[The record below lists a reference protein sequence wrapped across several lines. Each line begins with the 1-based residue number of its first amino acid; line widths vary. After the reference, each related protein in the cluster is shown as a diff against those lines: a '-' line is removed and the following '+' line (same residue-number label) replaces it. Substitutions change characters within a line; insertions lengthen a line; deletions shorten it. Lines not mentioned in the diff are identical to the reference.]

1 MTGEIMEKLAIDGG
15 KPVRAK
21 PMPARIMFDRVEKRA
36 VLGLFDK
43 AIKGGGAFDRYG
55 GVEVEAYE
63 NEFARYF
70 GVKYGTA
77 VSSGTAAV
85 HSAIGAL
92 GLEPGSEI
100 ITTPITDPGTV
111 SPIIFQQCIP
121 VFADVEYDTLNISP
135 CSIEE
140 NITRK
145 TKAVIVVHLAGNPAR
160 IGEIMRIARKH
171 KLYVIED
178 CAQSHGAKYSGRYV
192 GSFGDLSCFSLMSG
206 KHTTSGGQGGMVLT
220 NNEKLYWN
228 AKRFADRGKP
238 FNTAEKTNLFTG
250 LNYRMTELEA
260 AIGRIQLKKL
270 ARIKRK
276 RGWVYGELRKR
287 FDSELSC
294 FRMWKV
300 PLGAEVNPWFCFIR
314 MHGERLKADKDTLSK
329 ALQAEGIPAGAHYV
343 VPMYKQK
350 WIAERNTFGNSHLPW
365 SLPGARKIDYKGC
378 CPDAEKALDE
388 HMTLHINE
396 CWGKKEVSDTIK
408 AFKKVEQ
415 HYHN

>member
-1 MTGEIMEKLAIDGG
+1 LPD
-15 KPVRAK
+15 
-21 PMPARIMFDRVEKRA
+21 RIMFDEKEKKAALRVIEKTMTGPQA
-36 VLGLFDK
+36 L
-43 AIKGGGAFDRYG
+43 DRYG
-55 GVEVEAYE
+55 GVEVDAYE
-63 NEFARYF
+63 KEFAKHF
-70 GVKYGTA
+70 GTKFATA
-77 VSSGTAAV
+77 VSSGTAAI
-85 HSAIGAL
+85 HAAIGAL
-92 GLEPGSEI
+92 RLEPGSEI

-121 VFADVEYDTLNISP
+121 VFADVEYDTLNLSP
-135 CSIEE
+135 ASVEK
-140 NITRK
+140 NITKR
-145 TKAVIVVHLAGNPAR
+145 TRAVIVVHLAGNPAR
-160 IGEIMRIARKH
+160 IKEILRIARKH
-171 KLYVIED
+171 KLCVIED
-178 CAQSHGAKYSGRYV
+178 CAQAHGARLNGRCV
-192 GSFGDLSCFSLMSG
+192 GSFGDLSCFSMMSG

-220 NNEKLYWN
+220 NNEELYWN

-238 FNTAEKTNLFTG
+238 FNSEEATNLFAG

-260 AIGRIQLKKL
+260 AIGREQLKKL
-270 ARIKRK
+270 DRIKRK
-276 RGWVYGELRKR
+276 RGWVYRELKR
-287 FDSELSC
+287 GFEERLSC
-294 FRMWKV
+294 FRMWTSL
-300 PLGAEVNPWFCFIR
+300 PSSEPNPWFCFIR
-314 MHGERLKADKDTLSK
+314 VHGERLKADKDTLSK